1 MVKSVLWDDY
11 VIVNHITVIKQP
23 LVNSKKR
30 VGQRHGFR
38 RGLLSKS
45 KFGYLMVVST
55 VRAHL
60 GEIRLYPTMASLFTH
75 VILDWS
81 STKTGN

>member
-1 MVKSVLWDDY
+1 MVKCVLWDDH

-30 VGQRHGFR
+30 VGQTHGFR

-60 GEIRLYPTMASLFTH
+60 GKLDYIPLWPASLH
-75 VILDWS
+75 M
-81 STKTGN
+81 